1 MREYGAPLVETA
13 YRESTSR
20 HHTRICGAG
29 VKQVKGYRVL
39 VGGVLILSSMYEI
52 RVKSSLGSKVIDFDS
67 WGESLPF

>member
-29 VKQVKGYRVL
+29 VKQVKEYRVL
-39 VGGVLILSSMYEI
+39 VGGPNSFEHV
-52 RVKSSLGSKVIDFDS
+52 
-67 WGESLPF
+67 